1 MSRLAHVRTPT
12 LITALLLALVALADP
27 VAQAQQKP
35 APAQPA
41 PAQPAPAQPAPAQQ
55 PDARQQ
61 AKSQPPAGPRPDR
74 YQALLEKADAI
85 ARDVVKLRGLPL
97 KHPIKR
103 GVMQKQEIEKRLL
116 ERIDDEYSPEELAA
130 EELAMKRLGL
140 IPAAVDYKKLVID
153 LLTDQIAGFYD
164 PLEGQLYI
172 AGWQDGGLGPAGD
185 DMVMSHEITHA
196 LQDQHF
202 DLRAFMKP
210 DRQNGDAS
218 VGRQALVEGDG
229 TALMMEYV
237 LSRIG
242 MGPPWHQP
250 DVLDMMGPQMTA
262 GMATGKL
269 GEAPLVLRESLLFP
283 YLGGLRFVAYFRKS
297 HAWARIDEIYR
308 KPPLSTEQV
317 LHPEKYE
324 SYERPVRIT
333 ATDLPSLRGHR
344 LAYQEVNGE
353 LGLAIFLRQHALS
366 GSKARDADEALRKK
380 TDQAAAGWGGDRLA
394 IYTPPGHD
402 GTLRGV
408 VGVSYIVWDQPADAL
423 EFFDV
428 LSDVM
433 PAISGNG
440 EAVQITDDDVVY
452 TDAAGVTY
460 LAQRKGDAVVLIVGA
475 SKEQAPAVLADVWKR
490 WRVQRK

>member
-1 MSRLAHVRTPT
+1 MSRLAHVRTPS
-12 LITALLLALVALADP
+12 LITGLLLALVALAGP
-27 VAQAQQKP
+27 VAQAQQKST
-35 APAQPA
+35 PAQK
-41 PAQPAPAQPAPAQQ
+41 PAPAQQ
-55 PDARQQ
+55 AAPPDTREQINSQQ
-61 AKSQPPAGPRPDR
+61 PVAPKPDR
-74 YQALLEKADAI
+74 QQALLEKADAI
-85 ARDVVKLRGLPL
+85 TDEVVKLRGLAR
-97 KHPIKR
+97 KRPIKR

-116 ERIDDEYSPEELAA
+116 ERVDDEYSPDEIAA

-140 IPAAVDYKKLVID
+140 IPATVDYKKLVID

-164 PLEGQLYI
+164 PIEGQLYI
-172 AGWQDGGLGPAGD
+172 AGWQDAGMGPAGD

-229 TALMMEYV
+229 TALMLEYV
-237 LSRIG
+237 LSRVG

-250 DVLDMMGPQMTA
+250 DILDMMGPQMTA
-262 GMATGKL
+262 GMATGKFA
-269 GEAPLVLRESLLFP
+269 EAPLVLRESLIFP
-283 YLGGLRFVAYFRKS
+283 YIGGLRFVAHFRKN
-297 HAWARIDEIYR
+297 HPWKRIDEIYR
-308 KPPLSTEQV
+308 KPPLSTEQI
-317 LHPEKYE
+317 LHPAKYE

-333 ATDLPSLRGHR
+333 ATELPSLPGHR

-353 LGLAIFLRQHALS
+353 LGLAIFLRQHAVA
-366 GSKARDADEALRKK
+366 GTKAKDPDEALRKK
-380 TDQAAAGWGGDRLA
+380 TDQAAAGWGGDRIA

-408 VGVSYIVWDQPADAL
+408 VGIAYITWDQPADAI

-440 EAVQITDDDVVY
+440 KAVQTGDDDVAY
-452 TDAAGVTY
+452 ADAAGVTY
-460 LAQRKGDAVVLIVGA
+460 LAQRKDDAVVMILGA